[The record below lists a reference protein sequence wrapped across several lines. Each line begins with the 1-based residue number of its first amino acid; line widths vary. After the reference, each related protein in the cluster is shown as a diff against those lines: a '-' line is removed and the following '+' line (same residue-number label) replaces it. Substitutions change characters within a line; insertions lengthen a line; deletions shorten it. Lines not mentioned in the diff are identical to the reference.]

1 MQMVRDPFADDA
13 EPDLQAV
20 LDALDDPNCR
30 TIVQE
35 IDGAMTANEVSDA
48 TDIPLSTT
56 YRKLDLLT
64 AASILDERTE
74 IRSDGHHTTKY
85 VLAFDAVEVG
95 LTEDREFEVTMTR
108 PAQSA
113 DEQLAQLWNEVRKET

>member
-1 MQMVRDPFADDA
+1 MVRDPFADEG
-13 EPDLQAV
+13 EPDLQSV
-20 LDALDDPNCR
+20 LDALDDPSCR

-35 IDGAMTANEVSDA
+35 MEGAMTANEVSDA

-64 AASILDERTE
+64 EASILNERTE

-85 VLAFDAVEVG
+85 VLAFDAVEIG
-95 LTEDREFEVTMTR
+95 LNEDRDFEVSISR
-108 PAQSA
+108 PAGSA
-113 DEQLAQLWNEVRKET
+113 DEQLARLWNEVRKET

>member
-1 MQMVRDPFADDA
+1 
-13 EPDLQAV
+13 
-20 LDALDDPNCR
+20 
-30 TIVQE
+30 
-35 IDGAMTANEVSDA
+35 MTANEVSDV

-64 AASILDERTE
+64 EASILEERTE

-85 VLAFDAVEVG
+85 VLAFESVEIG
-95 LTEDREFEVTMTR
+95 LTDDREFEVSISR
-108 PAQSA
+108 PARSA

>member
-1 MQMVRDPFADDA
+1 MVRDPFADDA
-13 EPDLQAV
+13 EPDLQSV

-30 TIVQE
+30 KIVQD

-64 AASILDERTE
+64 EASILDERTE

-85 VLAFDAVEVG
+85 VLAFEAVEIG
-95 LTEDREFEVTMTR
+95 LTEDRKFDVSISR

>member
-1 MQMVRDPFADDA
+1 MVRDPFVDDA
-13 EPDLQAV
+13 EPDLQSV

-30 TIVQE
+30 KIVQAMS
-35 IDGAMTANEVSDA
+35 GAMTANEVSDA

-64 AASILDERTE
+64 EASILDERTE

-85 VLAFDAVEVG
+85 VLAFESVEIG
-95 LTEDREFEVTMTR
+95 LTEDREFAVDISR

>member
-1 MQMVRDPFADDA
+1 MVRDPFADDA

-35 IDGAMTANEVSDA
+35 MDGAMTANEVSDA

-56 YRKLDLLT
+56 YRKLELLT
-64 AASILDERTE
+64 EASILDERTE

-85 VLAFDAVEVG
+85 VLAFESVEIG
-95 LTEDREFEVTMTR
+95 LTDDREFEVLLSR

>member
-1 MQMVRDPFADDA
+1 MVRDPFAEEA

-20 LDALDDPNCR
+20 VDALDDKSCR
-30 TIVQE
+30 RVIQE
-35 IDGAMTANEVSDA
+35 IEGAMTASEVSEV

-64 AASILDERTE
+64 DASILEERTE

-85 VLAFDAVEVG
+85 VLVFEAVRIG
-95 LTEDREFEVTMTR
+95 LTETRDFEVEISR
-108 PAQSA
+108 PARSA

>member
-1 MQMVRDPFADDA
+1 MVRDSFADDA
-13 EPDLQAV
+13 GPDLQAI

-30 TIVQE
+30 TIVQQ
-35 IDGAMTANEVSDA
+35 IDGAMTANELADA

-64 AASILDERTE
+64 EASILDERTE
-74 IRSDGHHTTKY
+74 IRPDGHHTTKY
-85 VLAFDAVEVG
+85 VLAFESVEIG
-95 LTEDREFEVTMTR
+95 LTDDRQFEVTMSR